1 MSAVRT
7 MSGPGLLLV
16 VFILCLLAIPA
27 YASVAAGDKAPDFQL
42 GSVDGQST
50 LKLSNY
56 TTEPTLLVFWL
67 STCPHCQKEVPLL
80 QKVFADLDTKGMN
93 CVGVSADSEQKNAK
107 DFVVKYAVTFPNAFG
122 GTSSGANV
130 LDSYGVSGVPTILI
144 IDKGGTVKSRYE
156 GETDPQIIRDDLGK
170 LGVK

>member
-7 MSGPGLLLV
+7 VFGPGLLLV
-16 VFILCLLAIPA
+16 VFIFCLLAIPA
-27 YASVAAGDKAPDFQL
+27 YAGIAAGDKAPDFQL

-50 LKLSNY
+50 VKLSTY

-93 CVGVSADSEQKNAK
+93 CVGVSADTEQQNAK
-107 DFVVKYAVTFPNAFG
+107 DFVTKYAVTFPNAFG
-122 GTSSGANV
+122 GTSSGGDV
-130 LDSYGVSGVPTILI
+130 LGAYSVSAVPTIFL
-144 IDKGGTVKSRYE
+144 IDKDGTVKSRYE
-156 GETDPQIIRDDLGK
+156 GETDPQVIRDDLGK